1 MASVEVCCAKCG
13 AVSTFAS
20 LLDITVCRRCGA
32 PLGQYLLTAEKT
44 GGGDPFAGAVCR
56 EEDFVIRGGVLE
68 KYKGKDSRVAVPDG
82 VVSIGPAFENH
93 QTVKAVVL
101 PEGVASIGGLAFK
114 NCVSLSHISLPL
126 SLIKVGFHAFE
137 NCRSLRTLRLPA
149 GLCEI
154 GFGAFSGCT
163 RLERIEIPSGVSFI
177 AMDTFS
183 SCRNLK
189 EVVIPEGV
197 TEIESPQ
204 WSGGVFAGC
213 RSLTRI
219 VLPDSLAVMGEH
231 VFNGCVN
238 LSDITLPFRLLKHR
252 GNYMFHDVDL
262 EIIRLEYLFNDWN
275 HRRTVLRDTFLN
287 RTITL
292 RPAGSRVR
300 KYELAGKCRHC
311 GGDFKST
318 IVSGQ
323 VCRVCGRNRDY

>member
-137 NCRSLRTLRLPA
+137 NCRSLKTLRLPA

-189 EVVIPEGV
+189 
-197 TEIESPQ
+197 Q
-204 WSGGVFAGC
+204 YAVFSAGT
-213 RSLTRI
+213 TRI
-219 VLPDSLAVMGEH
+219 
-231 VFNGCVN
+231 
-238 LSDITLPFRLLKHR
+238 
-252 GNYMFHDVDL
+252 
-262 EIIRLEYLFNDWN
+262 
-275 HRRTVLRDTFLN
+275 
-287 RTITL
+287 
-292 RPAGSRVR
+292 
-300 KYELAGKCRHC
+300 
-311 GGDFKST
+311 
-318 IVSGQ
+318 
-323 VCRVCGRNRDY
+323 